1 MSSIKQGKSIFVKQ
15 CSQCHTIE
23 AGKKLKIN
31 CDIET
36 EKQTKE
42 CKSVQFYASKSMS
55 KEDIKAA
62 SEANDLLK
70 RLEED
75 PKKSIPGKELVL
87 AGIKKKNERMSVI
100 AYLKDLK
107 SI

>member
-1 MSSIKQGKSIFVKQ
+1 
-15 CSQCHTIE
+15 
-23 AGKKLKIN
+23 
-31 CDIET
+31 
-36 EKQTKE
+36 
-42 CKSVQFYASKSMS
+42 MS

-75 PKKSIPGKELVL
+75 PKKSVPGKELVL

-107 SI
+107 SL